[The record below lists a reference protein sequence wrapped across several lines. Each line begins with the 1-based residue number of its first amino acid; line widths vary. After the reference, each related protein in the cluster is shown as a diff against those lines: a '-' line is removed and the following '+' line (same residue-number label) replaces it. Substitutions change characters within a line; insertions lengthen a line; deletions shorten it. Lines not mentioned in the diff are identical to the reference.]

1 MKRKILSLVAMMTL
15 ATALVACG
23 SEENRTSDEVTTQEQ
38 AGDAQPDNV
47 QDTEDTEAP
56 TQENSGDNTENGT
69 GGGETAELDTVSILG
84 DVWDTYGEN
93 DKFYAMGG
101 DMNNMIENAPGLYGL
116 EDKEALASMLL
127 VQADAA
133 DMIDEAASLLHG
145 MNTNVFTGAAFRVT
159 DAANIQPFADAMKN
173 SILNNQW
180 MCGSPDQYVIYSV
193 GDSHVV
199 MAFGAVDVMKTF
211 KEKFTA
217 VHGDNA
223 TAIYEENVAQ

>member
-1 MKRKILSLVAMMTL
+1 MKRKILALLAMMTL
-15 ATALVACG
+15 ATALVACAG
-23 SEENRTSDEVTTQEQ
+23 EENRTSDEVATQEQ
-38 AGDAQPDNV
+38 TGDVQPDDT
-47 QDTEDTEAP
+47 QDEEEPAQENTEDSA
-56 TQENSGDNTENGT
+56 D
-69 GGGETAELDTVSILG
+69 GEESAATDTVAILG

-101 DMNNMIENAPGLYGL
+101 DMNHMVENAPGLYSL

-127 VQADAA
+127 VQADTA

-145 MNTNVFTGAAFRVT
+145 MNTNVFTGAAFRLT
-159 DAANIQPFADAMKN
+159 DAANMQPFADAMKN

-193 GDSHVV
+193 GDRHVV
-199 MAFGAVDVMKTF
+199 MAFGAVDVMKIF
-211 KEKFTA
+211 KEKFMA

-223 TAIYEENVAQ
+223 TVIYEENVAQ